1 MGVGVF
7 ISDSAPAKK
16 TRFSADLD
24 RHERECA
31 TIVQNSETPASKAG
45 FGKALFSDEW
55 RAREESN
62 LRPSGS

>member
-45 FGKALFSDEW
+45 FGKALFSE
-55 RAREESN
+55 
-62 LRPSGS
+62 RPDT